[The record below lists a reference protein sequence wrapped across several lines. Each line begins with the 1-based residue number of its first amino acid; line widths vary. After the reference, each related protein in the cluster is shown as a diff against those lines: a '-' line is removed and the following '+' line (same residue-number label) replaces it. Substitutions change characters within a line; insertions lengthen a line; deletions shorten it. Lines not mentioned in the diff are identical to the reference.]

1 MFNTKKIDDIFSNNV
16 NFETDLTF
24 MEMKNIARILI
35 HSITKNINIL
45 IELNKKQTFENTS
58 NINPFQDAGT
68 FYNYCQIYT
77 LIILIGDSE
86 LA

>member
-35 HSITKNINIL
+35 H
-45 IELNKKQTFENTS
+45 
-58 NINPFQDAGT
+58 
-68 FYNYCQIYT
+68 
-77 LIILIGDSE
+77 
-86 LA
+86 